1 MKEGNADMSF
11 KKRKR
16 SAYRSRRSPQLTPRF
31 PQATLV
37 EGGDEDLHGVDSVHF
52 STA

>member
-1 MKEGNADMSF
+1 MKEGNANMSF

-16 SAYRSRRSPQLTPRF
+16 SADRSRGPSQLTSRF

-37 EGGDEDLHGVDSVHF
+37 EGGDKNLHSVDSVHF
-52 STA
+52 STT